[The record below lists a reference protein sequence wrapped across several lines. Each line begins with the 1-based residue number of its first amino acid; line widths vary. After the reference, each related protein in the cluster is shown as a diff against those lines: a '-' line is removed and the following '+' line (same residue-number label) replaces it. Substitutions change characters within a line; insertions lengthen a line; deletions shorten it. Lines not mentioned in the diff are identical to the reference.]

1 MQNSTRHAGVPRRR
15 PDGYRERLG
24 PSLWILV
31 AAAVA
36 APMAAL
42 VFSPIDTTLSL
53 GVGLGVGVLLI
64 AAMIAAAPVVEV
76 RDGELRAGRA
86 RIGVEYLGE
95 PELHTGEAARQAR
108 GAALDPRAW
117 HLIRGGIDGVVVI
130 PLHDPDDPVT
140 AWVISSRTPDRLAAA
155 VRRAQLRQRT
165 PSR

>member
-1 MQNSTRHAGVPRRR
+1 MQNSTRHAGVPTRH
-15 PDGYRERLG
+15 PDAYRERLG

-53 GVGLGVGVLLI
+53 AVGLAVGVLLI
-64 AAMIAAAPVVEV
+64 VAMIAAAPVVEV
-76 RDGELRAGRA
+76 REGVLRAGRA
-86 RIGVEYLGE
+86 RIEVEFLGA
-95 PELHTGEAARQAR
+95 PEALTGDEARHAR
-108 GAALDPRAW
+108 GAGLDPRSW
-117 HLIRGGIDGVVVI
+117 HLIRGGIDGVVVV
-130 PLHDPDDPVT
+130 PVRDPDDPTT
-140 AWVISSRTPDRLAAA
+140 AWVISSRTPDRLSAA